1 MRKNA
6 VLITLLIL
14 FAAGCQNEGTPSAAP
29 ERDFIGTI
37 ENSGTK
43 ISLSME
49 DGTYTVNWSEGDR
62 IRVEDETN
70 SSLYKAMSGGSV
82 TTSFKRVSGMT
93 PAGAVTAYSPDHIR
107 DGYPE
112 VQEYVK
118 GNIAFNPMMAVSND
132 NTLNFKNLGSI
143 LEIDASVPSG
153 ERKLLAIT
161 VSADQSLCG
170 PFEVVNGAAVV
181 SGAKEVTLTC
191 GGTVVGNDTE
201 PFFIA
206 LPSGEYTGLTVRF
219 IFAANMSQSF
229 ILGNNGAV
237 TLERSKLYRKQAVC
251 DNLVKVIDPAILVS
265 GTEFNAAVKSMVM
278 SSTSTDAAENT
289 FIRKIV
295 FDTASEVFSGNEIQ
309 AADSPCQIFLNYD
322 DATSTVTISTPA
334 DKIVLPKN
342 ASYMFANLGAL
353 EEISNLKCLV
363 TDNCTDMSY
372 MFNMAE
378 IDSSRLLSL
387 DLSGFNTAKC
397 TTMRSMFNG
406 LKSLKSIDV
415 SSFNT
420 AKVTNFSYMFQH
432 LANVPAIDC
441 SSFNTAN
448 ATTLAYMFAYDYKAK
463 EIDVSSFNTAKCTA
477 INHIF
482 AYCTDLLAE
491 DLSHFNTA
499 KCTQL
504 CDIFW
509 HCHSIRTAN
518 VKGWVST
525 AATDMRSF
533 FNRCDVLETVDV
545 STLSGTKITDATY
558 CNYFFYLCK
567 NLREINAG
575 STFMFGCTGGSSFFC
590 ANNTAYASRPGSA
603 AKGLTVICS
612 QAVADWLATTNL
624 RWIANGNGAKAIPV
638 TFKDYQTGETL
649 KVKWATN

>member
-6 VLITLLIL
+6 VLISLLTL
-14 FAAGCQNEGTPSAAP
+14 FTAGCQYDGIPAVEP

-49 DGTYTVNWSEGDR
+49 DGFYTVNWSEGDR
-62 IRVEDETN
+62 IRVEDESN

-82 TTSFKRVSGMT
+82 STSFRKISGLT
-93 PAGAVTAYSPDHIR
+93 PAGEVTAYCPDYIR
-107 DGYPE
+107 DGYPT
-112 VQEYVK
+112 VQDYVK
-118 GNIAFNPMMAVSND
+118 GNIAFNPMIAVSTD

-143 LEIDASVPSG
+143 LEVDASVPDG

-170 PFEVVNGAAVV
+170 PYEVVNGAAVV
-181 SGAKEVTLTC
+181 SGAKDVTLSC
-191 GGTVVGNDTE
+191 DGAILGNDTE

-206 LPSGEYTGLTVRF
+206 LPSGAYTGLTVKL

-229 ILGNNGAV
+229 VLGNNGTV
-237 TLERSKLYRKQAVC
+237 TMERSKLYRKQAVC
-251 DNLVKVIDPAILVS
+251 DNLVKIIDPAILVN
-265 GTEFNAAVKSMVM
+265 GTEFNAAVKSLVI
-278 SSTSTDAAENT
+278 SSTSTDAADNT
-289 FIRKIV
+289 FIRKLV
-295 FDTASEVFSGNEIQ
+295 FDTASEVISGKEVQ
-309 AADSPCQIFLNYD
+309 SADSPCQVFLNYD
-322 DATSTVTISTPA
+322 KATSTVTVSTPA
-334 DKIVLPKN
+334 DRIVLPKN
-342 ASYMFANLGAL
+342 VSHMFANLGAL
-353 EEISNLKCLV
+353 EEITNLKCLD

-372 MFNMAE
+372 MFCMSE

-387 DLSGFNTAKC
+387 DLSSFNTAKC

-415 SSFNT
+415 SNFNT
-420 AKVTNFSYMFQH
+420 EKVTNFSYMFQH
-432 LANVPAIDC
+432 LANVTSIDC

-448 ATTLAYMFAYDYKAK
+448 ATSLEYMFAYDYKAK

-509 HCHSIRTAN
+509 HCHSIKSVN

-575 STFMFGCTGGSSFFC
+575 STFMFGCTGGSNFFC

-612 QAVADWLATTNL
+612 QSVADWLARTNL
-624 RWIANGNGAKAIPV
+624 RWIANGYGAKAIPV

-649 KVKWATN
+649 KVKWASN